1 MSTEAAWA
9 AFARADWASAR
20 SLFGEAL
27 EAGTD
32 DPEALDGY
40 GQSLWWLADR
50 EAAIEWRT
58 RAFASYR
65 RRGDAADAARLA
77 VYLAGEHRID
87 GDDAVSNGWLA
98 RARRLLDGLEP
109 TAAHGWLEVELAKR
123 ATDPVRAEAHAE
135 AAVEVA
141 RELGDADVE
150 VMALGQ
156 LGRAR
161 VLQGR
166 VAEGLDL
173 LDEAMAA
180 AMGGEASDPLAI
192 GDTCCTTLVACD
204 RLADFPRASEWC
216 RLVVAFADRRQFTP
230 LHAWCRAIYA
240 GVLTTTGEWELAERE
255 LERALAH
262 ADRKARGHRARAA
275 WRAAGRPGP
284 VRGGRSAPGRLPR
297 PPRGARTARRRWRWS
312 ATTSRSPPRSSSAG
326 SPPPARTPAPVQR
339 CSRSRRR
346 CCSRAV
352 RPAPS
357 MRSPASSPRSP
368 SGSIGPTSPPPPT
381 SPPAGRGPRPSP
393 RRPSSGWRPPRPRSR
408 SSACRSTRRAPGS
421 RRPGSWRLRGRRW
434 RGPRRVRRAA
444 GSSGWARAATRTA
457 PRSCCGR
464 SAGRAAAPRAAPA
477 DQLTTREREVLALLS
492 DGLSN
497 AAIAERLVISRRT
510 AEHHVGRVLAKLGV
524 RSRAEA
530 VAVVLRDDA

>member
-27 EAGTD
+27 EAGPD

-50 EAAIEWRT
+50 EGAIEWRT

-77 VYLAGEHRID
+77 VYLAGEYRID

-98 RARRLLDGLEP
+98 RARRLLDGHAP
-109 TAAHGWLEVELAKR
+109 TPAHGWLEVELAKR
-123 ATDPVRAEAHAE
+123 ATDPDRAQAHAE

-262 ADRKARGHRARAA
+262 ADRKARGIALARLAALRVAQGRFEEADQLLAGCHGQPEALEPLVTLALERDDLPLAAALVERGLAAAGEDAGARAALLPLQASVLLARGERRRRRCDRARARRA
-275 WRAAGRPGP
+275 RRAA
-284 VRGGRSAPGRLPR
+284 RS
-297 PPRGARTARRRWRWS
+297 
-312 ATTSRSPPRSSSAG
+312 
-326 SPPPARTPAPVQR
+326 
-339 CSRSRRR
+339 C
-346 CCSRAV
+346 
-352 RPAPS
+352 
-357 MRSPASSPRSP
+357 
-368 SGSIGPTSPPPPT
+368 PTSPLPPT
-381 SPPAGRGPRPSP
+381 SPPAGHGPRPTR
-393 RRPSSGWRPPRPRSR
+393 RRPSSCWRRPRARSR

-421 RRPGSWRLRGRRW
+421 RRRGCWRLRGRRW
-434 RGPRRVRRAA
+434 RGPRRARRAA
-444 GSSGWARAATRTA
+444 GSSGWARAATPTA

-464 SAGRAAAPRAAPA
+464 WAARAAAPRAAPA
-477 DQLTTREREVLALLS
+477 TS
-492 DGLSN
+492 
-497 AAIAERLVISRRT
+497 
-510 AEHHVGRVLAKLGV
+510 
-524 RSRAEA
+524 
-530 VAVVLRDDA
+530 